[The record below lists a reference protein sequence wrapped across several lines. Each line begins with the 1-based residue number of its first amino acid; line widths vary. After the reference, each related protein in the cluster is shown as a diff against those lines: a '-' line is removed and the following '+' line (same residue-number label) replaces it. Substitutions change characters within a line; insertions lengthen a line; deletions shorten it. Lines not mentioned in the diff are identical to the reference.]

1 MSQPHRN
8 ASSALLLQ
16 ASDIHVRF
24 DVEGEVHHAVRGVS
38 IEIAEGQTV
47 GLVGESGCG
56 KTVSMLA
63 LVGLLPSNAEV
74 SGRITYRGN
83 LIKSYAELVALR
95 GSTIGMVF
103 QDSMST
109 LNPLLKVGVQVG
121 EAVRRHRRLDRKAAK
136 REAIRYL
143 EQVSL
148 PEPDD
153 VYHAYP
159 HELSGGERQRVMIA
173 GALAC
178 EPELLI
184 ADEATTGLDVTTQ
197 AEILDLLSAL
207 RASRGLAV
215 VFVSHDVG
223 AVSELC
229 DDLYV
234 IYGGRAVEAG
244 RTSEILNEP
253 RHPYTS
259 ALLDA
264 LPGMEVRD
272 RLTGIPGLPPLPHA
286 FPPGCA
292 FAPRCAKAM
301 EDQCSEPPPLF
312 TVKSGR
318 RVECWLESAV
328 TGD

>member
-1 MSQPHRN
+1 MSQPHRS
-8 ASSALLLQ
+8 ASSAPLLQ

-24 DVEGEVHHAVRGVS
+24 DVEGEIHHAVRGVS
-38 IEIAEGQTV
+38 IEVAEGQTV

-63 LVGLLPSNAEV
+63 LVGLLASNAEV

-83 LIKSYAELVALR
+83 LIKSHAELVALR

-121 EAVRRHRRLDRKAAK
+121 EAVRRHRHLDRKAAK

-148 PEPDD
+148 PEPDH

-207 RASRGLAV
+207 RTSRGLAV

-223 AVSELC
+223 AVAELC

-244 RTSEILNEP
+244 ETSEILNEP

-292 FAPRCAKAM
+292 FAPRCAVAM
-301 EDQCSEPPPLF
+301 DQCSEPPPLF

-328 TGD
+328 TDD

>member
-8 ASSALLLQ
+8 ASGAPLLQ

-24 DVEGEVHHAVRGVS
+24 DVEGEIHHAVRGLS
-38 IEIAEGQTV
+38 IEVAEGQTV

-63 LVGLLPSNAEV
+63 LVGLLASNAEV

-83 LIKSYAELVALR
+83 LIKSHAELVALR

-148 PEPDD
+148 PEPDH

-223 AVSELC
+223 AVAELC

-272 RLTGIPGLPPLPHA
+272 RLTGIPGLPPLPNA

-292 FAPRCAKAM
+292 FAPRCAMAM
-301 EDQCSEPPPLF
+301 DQCSEPPPLF

-318 RVECWLESAV
+318 QVECWLESAV